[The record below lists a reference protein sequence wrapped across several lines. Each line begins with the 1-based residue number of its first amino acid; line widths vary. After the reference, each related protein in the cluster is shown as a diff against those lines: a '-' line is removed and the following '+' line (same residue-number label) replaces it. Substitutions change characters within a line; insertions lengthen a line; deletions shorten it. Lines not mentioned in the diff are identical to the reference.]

1 MTYDLKCNTR
11 CEDKEVYNF
20 SARVFFL
27 CDFLVVLVISS
38 LLHFIA
44 LFYRLNRQST
54 LFDPTL
60 DGMVLDTEK

>member
-1 MTYDLKCNTR
+1 MTYDLKSNTR

-20 SARVFFL
+20 SARVFL

-44 LFYRLNRQST
+44 VSIK
-54 LFDPTL
+54 PT
-60 DGMVLDTEK
+60 VYSV